1 MKFYNYLENKAKN
14 DGIDNI
20 VVGAVIVNKNNEI
33 LIVKRKEDDFM
44 GGFYEIPGGNSEE
57 NESIYDTLIREIKEE
72 TNLDLSKVV
81 SYIDYFDYLT
91 DGGKKCRQFNFKI
104 NVKDG
109 IIILTEHD
117 DYKWLNINE
126 IENID
131 RMSKEVRNTLL
142 IYRFN
147 ELSK

>member
-1 MKFYNYLENKAKN
+1 
-14 DGIDNI
+14 
-20 VVGAVIVNKNNEI
+20 
-33 LIVKRKEDDFM
+33 M

-109 IIILTEHD
+109 IIILTEQD

-126 IENID
+126 IDNID
-131 RMSKEVRNTLL
+131 RMSKEVRNMIHIFSTDLL
-142 IYRFN
+142 SLEFQC
-147 ELSK
+147 LFG